1 MGPIEFTPGHADD
14 VPFLITDG
22 DLVKQEEFSEEERL
36 TSSHMVRFWTNFAK
50 FGNPTPVSEDD
61 EGSGLWYPV
70 TPSQKNYMEINFE
83 PKMKKNLNEDR
94 MYFWEKM
101 VWAEREWSIEKRQL
115 YAKSTK
121 YLLNLQ

>member
-1 MGPIEFTPGHADD
+1 
-14 VPFLITDG
+14 
-22 DLVKQEEFSEEERL
+22 
-36 TSSHMVRFWTNFAK
+36 
-50 FGNPTPVSEDD
+50 
-61 EGSGLWYPV
+61 
-70 TPSQKNYMEINFE
+70 MEINFE
-83 PKMKKNLNEDR
+83 PKMKKNLHEDR